1 MAEPRRNSLFLNQG
15 RGTANVY
22 GPQTGKEAAGQFV
35 NIDTR
40 GVQEL
45 SKNLVDAA
53 IALDPSGKS
62 GDSALR
68 RAIKPALKLIGD
80 QYKQNIGRDVTGNLR
95 KSVKTKYVPYP
106 NTGGV
111 VGIVGP
117 RSTGTGSADE
127 RDGSGN
133 HAWLVEWGT
142 PPRRPGTNNRRTYV
156 NVHRLINGKMKRHAT
171 SQTDEQFA
179 NASRGYYFLMSS
191 LKEPT
196 RQANYGSGYPHDFMP
211 DGAGGVR
218 PMTLHPGE
226 TYGGMKAKHPM
237 RNAIT
242 AQGGNARRALEAAL
256 IAQVKKFTN

>member
-1 MAEPRRNSLFLNQG
+1 MAEPRRNAVFLNQG

-22 GPQTGKEAAGQFV
+22 GPQTGKEAAGEFV

-40 GVQEL
+40 GAQEL

-53 IALDPSGKS
+53 LALDASGRA

-68 RAIKPALKLIGD
+68 RAIRPALNLIGD
-80 QYKQNIGRDVTGNLR
+80 EYKTSINNVTGNLG
-95 KSVKTKYVPYP
+95 KSVKTKYVAYP
-106 NTGGV
+106 DTGGV

-142 PPRRPGTNNRRTYV
+142 PRRRPGTNNRRTYI

-171 SQTDEQFA
+171 SMNDEQFA
-179 NASRGYYFLMSS
+179 NASRGYYFLMGSIN
-191 LKEPT
+191 EPT
-196 RQANYGSGYPHDFMP
+196 RQAKFGSGYPHDFMP

-218 PMTLHPGE
+218 PMTIHPGE
-226 TYGGMKAKHPM
+226 TYDGMPARGLMQKA
-237 RNAIT
+237 IQ

-256 IAQVKKFTN
+256 TRQIKRFTN